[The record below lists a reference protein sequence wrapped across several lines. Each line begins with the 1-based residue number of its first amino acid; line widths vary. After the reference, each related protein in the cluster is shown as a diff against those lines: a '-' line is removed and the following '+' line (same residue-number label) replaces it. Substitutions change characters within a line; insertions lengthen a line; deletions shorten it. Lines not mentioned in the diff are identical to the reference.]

1 MWSVKTDLSLRWV
14 HRWFRWFCH
23 AAAQMMMFVIVFLQ
37 VGPQER
43 YHVRLYGS
51 VRDKKDFWIKKLQD
65 SGINISRDR
74 ETVAGTGL

>member
-1 MWSVKTDLSLRWV
+1 
-14 HRWFRWFCH
+14 
-23 AAAQMMMFVIVFLQ
+23 MMMFIIVFLQ

-51 VRDKKDFWIKKLQD
+51 MRDKKDFWIKKLQD